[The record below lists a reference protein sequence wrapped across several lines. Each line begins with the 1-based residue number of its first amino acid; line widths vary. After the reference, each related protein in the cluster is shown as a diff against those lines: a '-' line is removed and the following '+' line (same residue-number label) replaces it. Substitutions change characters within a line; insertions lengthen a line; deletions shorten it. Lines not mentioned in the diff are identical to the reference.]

1 MMRLNWR
8 RFDFVLL
15 AATLVMLMFGIAMVY
30 SATLGVKNYE
40 DYPLRQ
46 AIYGLIGLVLLLA
59 VAAFDYRLLT
69 SLQWPVYVAVLGALG
84 AVALV
89 GQVRG
94 GAAGWF
100 DAGVVFIQPA
110 EFSKVL
116 FAIVFAQYLASR
128 HERLGKPQWVLGAFV
143 LMALPA
149 ALIYMQPDLGNAI
162 VLLVIGVVMLFV
174 ADLPWGYIVGTA
186 AAGLLALPVIYANLE
201 GYMKQRIDIFLD
213 PTSDPD
219 ASFNIAQALIS
230 IGNGGVLGK
239 GFGEGSQSQLHFL
252 RVRYADFIFSVV
264 AEELGFVG
272 AVVLILLQIIV
283 LWRLITI
290 ADQAR
295 DQFGRL
301 LVTGVIAMIMFQA
314 VVSIGMN
321 LGLLPVTG
329 ITLPF
334 ISYGGSSLLT
344 LMIGIGLAQSVAM
357 RNRKIE
363 FD

>member
-1 MMRLNWR
+1 MRLNLR

-15 AATLVMLMFGIAMVY
+15 SATLVLLVFGVAMVY
-30 SATLGVKNYE
+30 SATLGVPNYE

-46 AIYGLIGLVLLLA
+46 VIYALIGLVLLLL

-69 SLQWPVYVAVLGALG
+69 TFQWPVYAVILLLLG
-84 AVALV
+84 AVTVV

-94 GAAGWF
+94 GASGWF
-100 DAGVVFIQPA
+100 DAGIVFVQPA
-110 EFSKVL
+110 EISKVL

-128 HERLGKPQWVLGAFV
+128 HDRLGKPHWVLGAIV

-149 ALIYMQPDLGNAI
+149 ILIYMQPDLGNAL
-162 VLLVIGVVMLFV
+162 VLLVIGAVMLFV
-174 ADLPWGYIVGTA
+174 ADLPWGYIVGA
-186 AAGLLALPVIYANLE
+186 VVSGVLALPVIYANLQ
-201 GYMKQRIDIFLD
+201 GYMKERIDIFLD
-213 PTSDPD
+213 PASNPD

-252 RVRYADFIFSVV
+252 RVRYADFIFSVI

-272 AVVLILLQIIV
+272 AVVLIVMLVVV

-301 LVTGVIAMIMFQA
+301 LVTGVVAMVMFQ
-314 VVSIGMN
+314 VIISIGMN

>member
-1 MMRLNWR
+1 MRLNWR

-15 AATLVMLMFGIAMVY
+15 GTTLVLIIFGVAMVY
-30 SATLGVKNYE
+30 SATLGVDTYE

-46 AIYGLIGLVLLLA
+46 AIYALIGLVLMLL
-59 VAAFDYRLLT
+59 VAGFDYRLLT
-69 SLQWPVYVAVLGALG
+69 SLQWPVYVIMLAALG

-94 GAAGWF
+94 GASGWF
-100 DAGVVFIQPA
+100 DAGIIFIQPA
-110 EFSKVL
+110 EISKVL
-116 FAIVFAQYLASR
+116 FIVVFAHYLASH
-128 HERLGKPQWVLGAFV
+128 HENLHKPPLVLGALV
-143 LMALPA
+143 LLALPA
-149 ALIYMQPDLGNAI
+149 GLIYMQPDLGTAI
-162 VLLVIGVVMLFV
+162 VLIVIGALMLFV
-174 ADLPWGYIVGTA
+174 ADLPWVYI
-186 AAGLLALPVIYANLE
+186 AGAVVAGALAVPVIYANLQD
-201 GYMKQRIDIFLD
+201 YMKQRIDIFLD
-213 PTSDPD
+213 PASDPD

-230 IGNGGVLGK
+230 IGNGGLLGK
-239 GFGEGSQSQLHFL
+239 GFAEGSQSQLHFL
-252 RVRYADFIFSVV
+252 RVRYADFIFSVI

-272 AVVLILLQIIV
+272 AIALIVLLVVV

-295 DQFGRL
+295 DYFGRL
-301 LVTGVIAMIMFQA
+301 IVVGVAAMIMFQA
-314 VVSIGMN
+314 VVSVGMN